1 MLVIFL
7 LKLIEVGWR
16 TYVIKYLNIS
26 EAIDTINPSNIITV
40 LGMKGLKNRLDVLKW
55 PQIETATNMSD
66 DIVYEYIV

>member
-26 EAIDTINPSNIITV
+26 EAIDTINSSNIITV
-40 LGMKGLKNRLDVLKW
+40 LGMKGLKNRLNVLKW